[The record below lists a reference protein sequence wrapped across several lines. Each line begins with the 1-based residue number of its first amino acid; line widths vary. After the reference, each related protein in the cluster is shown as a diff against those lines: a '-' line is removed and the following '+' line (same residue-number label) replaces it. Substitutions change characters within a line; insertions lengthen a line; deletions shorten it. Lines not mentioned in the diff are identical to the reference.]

1 MRFHRYA
8 ALASLVVLC
17 SSALFAQG
25 LNTQASKDDWEEI
38 NFEFNSS
45 VLVDGF
51 PSLLRLADLLQK
63 NQGHRVKIEGH
74 ADQIGSDRYNERLG
88 MRRASTVRDF
98 LVKYGAN
105 ANQLTTN
112 TLGERNPKVNSREKN
127 ARFMNRRVT
136 LTVTDAQGRVVS
148 AGGIGDAI
156 RSLQPQTATAGPAG
170 PTDCCAD
177 ILKRLDRLD
186 EIADLLKK
194 LTGDNDALR
203 KELADL
209 RKAQS
214 DLDAFVKGQPKP
226 LTAAETSQIV
236 DTRTA
241 EQIERAR
248 MPRYATI
255 NMNAGLDSNKD
266 LTFTGRGRL
275 FMPFKEQLAVQLQ
288 GEYLYFRDR
297 QEAQLDFGLVD
308 RFATRAQAGIFGS
321 FKNVG
326 FRERARTGIFRD
338 VSLLPPLSIGGA
350 APANANFGTGAGGL
364 DAGVPVGNA
373 WLGQASGTLDYLF
386 SRGRIGVF
394 GSKGFLNE
402 GVLNRVALTRS
413 IFNEY
418 YIRTI
423 DQIGV
428 STLVGL
434 MGNVYLEGNLGYLK
448 SRGYADRPGGTARF
462 VFPISDRVA
471 FTLEGGVNETLLTR
485 NNWGRVVA
493 GLQFGNFMAP
503 KNYLEGYNGV
513 QHAVPVD
520 IPRVRYELLAR
531 RVRTG
536 GNEPPVADAG
546 ADQTGVPAG
555 TITLDASGSFDPDGY
570 PITYQWTQ
578 IAGPGVAISGANTA
592 RATFT
597 AVEGQNYA
605 FRVTVRDDKGAQG
618 IDRVEISTERAEMPQ
633 IIRFQAS
640 PSTIRPGQTS
650 TLDWQVINADTVTI
664 TEIGT
669 VPLNGSRAVTP
680 ARTTQYRITARNRS
694 GEASATT
701 TIVVEDNPRALLTAC
716 QVTPTNLTAGETATI
731 FWSATNANS
740 VSISGGIGSVD
751 PSGSRMITPT
761 ETTTYTITAQGA
773 QGTPAA
779 VCTVTA
785 TVMER
790 GTAPRIIT
798 FTANPMTITRGD
810 QSTLTWNVEN
820 ADTITIS
827 PTVGTV
833 SPTGTRAVTP
843 NDTTMYTLTA
853 TNRFGTSSAQTTI
866 TVNVPPVQPPPLSN
880 PTLTACAASPATITT
895 TGGTSTISFT
905 QTNATAVTVTNFA
918 GNVPLNGPIT
928 VSPTQTTTYVF
939 TATGAQGT
947 TPATC
952 SVTVTVSVP
961 TGPPPIAII
970 TGPGTIDTIYR
981 QLTLDARGSVEASG
995 GGTLTY
1001 IWEPIQ
1007 TGASVLDQGQ
1017 PVTRIQIAGGWGDYP
1032 IRLTVR
1038 NAAGQSASAIVT
1050 VRFRSITI
1058 F

>member
-8 ALASLVVLC
+8 ALASLV
-17 SSALFAQG
+17 ALFSPAVFAQG

-51 PSLLRLADLLQK
+51 PSLLRLAELLQK
-63 NQGHRVKIEGH
+63 NPGYRVKIEGH

-88 MRRASTVRDF
+88 LRRANTVRDF
-98 LVKYGAN
+98 LVKYQAN
-105 ANQLTTN
+105 ANQLTTSS
-112 TLGERNPKVNSREKN
+112 LGERNPKVASREKN

-136 LTVTDAQGRVVS
+136 LTVTDPSGRVIA
-148 AGGIGDAI
+148 AGGIDEAI
-156 RSLQPQTATAGPAG
+156 KAMQAQQQAAAAAEK
-170 PTDCCAD
+170 CCAD

-186 EIADLLKK
+186 EIADMLRK
-194 LTGDNDALR
+194 LAGENDALR
-203 KELADL
+203 KELADV

-214 DLDAFVKGQPKP
+214 DLDTFVRGQPKP

-275 FMPFKEQLAVQLQ
+275 FLPFKEQFAVQFQ

-297 QEAQLDFGLVD
+297 QEGQLDFGLVN

-326 FRERARTGIFRD
+326 FKERARRGIFRD
-338 VSLLPPLSIGGA
+338 VSLLPPLSIGTA
-350 APANANFGTGAGGL
+350 APVTATFGTGAGGL
-364 DAGVPVGNA
+364 DPAVPVGNA
-373 WLGQASGTLDYLF
+373 WLGQASGTLDYIF
-386 SRGRIGVF
+386 TRGRVGVF

-428 STLVGL
+428 SALVGL
-434 MGNVYLEGNLGYLK
+434 MRNVYVEGNLGYLK
-448 SRGYADRPGGTARF
+448 SVGYADRPGGTARF
-462 VFPISDRVA
+462 VFPITDRFA
-471 FTLEGGVNETLLTR
+471 FTLEGGMNETLLTR
-485 NNWGRVVA
+485 SNWGRVVA
-493 GLQFGNFMAP
+493 GFQFGNFMAP
-503 KNYLEGYNGV
+503 RNYLEGHNGV

-520 IPRVRYELLAR
+520 VPRVRYELLSR

-546 ADQTGVPAG
+546 PDQIGVPAG
-555 TITLDASGSFDPDGY
+555 PITLDASGSFDPDGD
-570 PITYQWTQ
+570 PITFQWTQ
-578 IAGPGVAISGANTA
+578 IAGPAVALSGANTA

-597 AVEGQNYA
+597 AAEGTNYA

-618 IDRVEISTERAEMPQ
+618 IDRVEISTERIELPQ

-640 PSTIRPGQTS
+640 PASIRAGQSSTI
-650 TLDWQVINADTVTI
+650 DWQVVNADTVTI
-664 TEIGT
+664 TDIGSGL
-669 VPLNGSRAVTP
+669 PQSGSRAVTP
-680 ARTTQYRITARNRS
+680 ARTTQYRITARNRA
-694 GEASATT
+694 GEVSATT
-701 TIVVEDNPRALLTAC
+701 TVVVEEVPRALLTAC
-716 QVTPTNLTAGETATI
+716 HVSPTNITAGETATI
-731 FWSATNANS
+731 FWSAQNANT
-740 VSISGGIGSVD
+740 VNITGGIGSVD
-751 PSGSRMITPT
+751 PSGSRMVSPT
-761 ETTTYTITAQGA
+761 ETTTYTITAEGA
-773 QGTPAA
+773 PGTPAA
-779 VCTVTA
+779 TCTVTV

-798 FTANPMTITRGD
+798 FTANPMTIIRGD
-810 QSTLTWNVEN
+810 QTTLTWNVEN
-820 ADTITIS
+820 ADTVTIS
-827 PTVGTV
+827 PAVGTV
-833 SPTGTRAVTP
+833 SASGTRAVTP
-843 NDTTMYTLTA
+843 ADTTTYTLTA
-853 TNRFGTSSAQTTI
+853 TNRFGTSSAQATI
-866 TVNVPPVQPPPLSN
+866 TVNPPPVQPPPAAN
-880 PTLTACAASPATITT
+880 PTLTACTANPATITT

-905 QTNATAVTVTNFA
+905 QTNATRVTVTNFT
-918 GNVPLNGPIT
+918 GTVPLSGPIT
-928 VSPTQTTTYVF
+928 VSPTQTTTYVI
-939 TATGAQGT
+939 TATGAPGT
-947 TPATC
+947 TAATC
-952 SVTVTVSVP
+952 SVTVTVNIP
-961 TGPPPIAII
+961 TGPPPVAII
-970 TGPGTIDTIYR
+970 AGPAVIDTIYR
-981 QLTLDARGSVEASG
+981 QLELDARGSVEASG
-995 GGTLTY
+995 GGPLTY
-1001 IWEPIQ
+1001 IWEPLQ
-1007 TGASVLDQGQ
+1007 TGAAVLDQGK
-1017 PVTRIQIAGGWGDYP
+1017 PVTRIQIAGGWGDYQ

-1038 NAAGQSASAIVT
+1038 NAAGQSASTMVT

>member
-1 MRFHRYA
+1 MRYYRYA
-8 ALASLVVLC
+8 ALACLV
-17 SSALFAQG
+17 ALFSPVLLAQG
-25 LNTQASKDDWEEI
+25 LNTQASRDDWEEI

-51 PSLLRLADLLQK
+51 PSLLRLAELLQK
-63 NQGHRVKIEGH
+63 NPGFRVRIEGH
-74 ADQIGSDRYNERLG
+74 ADQIGSDAYNQRLG
-88 MRRASTVRDF
+88 LRRAEEVRAF
-98 LVKYGAN
+98 LVKYGAG
-105 ANQLTTN
+105 ANQLTAN
-112 TLGERNPKVNSREKN
+112 SLGERNPKVNSREKN
-127 ARFMNRRVT
+127 ARFMNRRVM
-136 LTVTDAQGRVVS
+136 LTVSDAQGRVVS

-156 RSLQPQTATAGPAG
+156 RAMPDAQAAAAAAASEK
-170 PTDCCAD
+170 CCAD

-186 EIADLLKK
+186 EIADLLRKV
-194 LTGDNDALR
+194 TGENDALR

-214 DLDAFVKGQPKP
+214 DLDAFVKGMPKP

-248 MPRYATI
+248 MPRYSTI
-255 NMNAGLDSNKD
+255 NLNAGLDSNKD

-275 FMPFKEQLAVQLQ
+275 FLPFKEQLAVQLQ

-297 QEAQLDFGLVD
+297 QEAQLDFGLVN
-308 RFATRAQAGIFGS
+308 RFATRAQAGFFGS

-326 FRERARTGIFRD
+326 FKERARTGIFRD
-338 VSLLPPLSIGGA
+338 VSLLPPLRIGDQTVAGD
-350 APANANFGTGAGGL
+350 FGTGRGGL
-364 DAGVPVGNA
+364 DPAVPVGNA
-373 WLGQASGTLDYLF
+373 WLGQASATIDYIF

-394 GSKGFLNE
+394 GAKGFLNE

-423 DQIGV
+423 DQVGV
-428 STLVGL
+428 SALVGL
-434 MGNVYLEGNLGYLK
+434 MGDVYLEGNLGYLK
-448 SRGYADRPGGTARF
+448 SVGYADRPGGTARF
-462 VFPISDRVA
+462 VFPLTDRVA
-471 FTLEGGVNETLLTR
+471 FTLEGGMNETLLTR

-493 GLQFGNFMAP
+493 GLQFGNFMP
-503 KNYLEGYNGV
+503 PRDYLEGYNGV

-555 TITLDASGSFDPDGY
+555 TITLDASGSFDPDGD
-570 PITYQWTQ
+570 PITFQWTQ
-578 IAGPGVAISGANTA
+578 IAGPAVAVSGANTA
-592 RATFT
+592 RATFP
-597 AVEGQNYA
+597 AAEGQSYA

-618 IDRVEISTERAEMPQ
+618 IDRVEISTERVELPQ

-640 PSTIRPGQTS
+640 PASIRAGQSSTV
-650 TLDWQVINADTVTI
+650 DWQVVNADTVNI
-664 TEIGT
+664 TEIGSGL
-669 VPLNGSRAVTP
+669 PQSGSRAVTP
-680 ARTTQYRITARNRS
+680 ARTTQYRITARNRA
-694 GEASATT
+694 GEVSATT
-701 TIVVEDNPRALLTAC
+701 TVVVEETPRAILHAC
-716 QVTPTNLTAGETATI
+716 QVSPTNITAGESATI
-731 FWSATNANS
+731 FWSAENASS
-740 VSISGGIGSVD
+740 VMISGGIGPVD
-751 PSGSRMITPT
+751 PSGSRMVTPA

-773 QGTPAA
+773 AGTPAA
-779 VCTVTA
+779 TCTVTV

-790 GTAPRIIT
+790 GEAPRIVT
-798 FTANPMTITRGD
+798 FTANPMTILAGD
-810 QSTLTWNVEN
+810 SSTLSWNVEN
-820 ADTITIS
+820 ADTINIT

-833 SPTGTRAVTP
+833 SATGTRSVTP
-843 NDTTMYTLTA
+843 PSTTMYTLTA
-853 TNRFGTSSAQTTI
+853 TNRFGTSTAQVTI
-866 TVNVPPVQPPPLSN
+866 TVNPRPVTPPVNN
-880 PTLTACAASPATITT
+880 PTLASCAATPATITT
-895 TGGTSTISFT
+895 TGGTASISWT
-905 QTNATAVTVTNFA
+905 QTNATGVTVTNFA
-918 GNVPLNGPIT
+918 GTVPLNGPIT
-928 VSPTQTTTYVF
+928 VAPTQTTTYVI

-947 TPATC
+947 TAATC
-952 SVTVTVSVP
+952 SVTVTVSIP

-970 TGPGTIDTIYR
+970 AGPAVIDTIYR
-981 QLTLDARGSVEASG
+981 QLELDARGSVEASG
-995 GGTLTY
+995 GGPLTY
-1001 IWEPIQ
+1001 LWEPLQ

-1038 NAAGQSASAIVT
+1038 NAAGQSATTLVT
-1050 VRFRSITI
+1050 VRFRSTTI